1 MPSQFRYFGC
11 LGYSR
16 ALDFVGVSYS
26 IISLLE
32 LGFGAKKKNHRRGL
46 ESKAWIVRMMILQ

>member
-1 MPSQFRYFGC
+1 MPNLGFGSLGC
-11 LGYSR
+11 LGFV
-16 ALDFVGVSYS
+16 FVGVSYS

-32 LGFGAKKKNHRRGL
+32 LGFGAEQKNHRRGL